1 MAMRESKPTGQS
13 RPRSGKGR
21 FVASKPAT
29 KAAETPTAIEAA
41 PVEEA
46 AKAAATMTTAPAVL
60 GETLL
65 PAVEVTEQQIA
76 AAVAEAATAPETE
89 KGKTTMAT
97 KAKDINETMTAQ
109 AQTVI
114 NNGRAAFERA
124 AERARETM
132 DQGVK
137 AFDEINSYA
146 RGNVEAVVAA
156 GRAAA
161 QGFETI
167 AQTATEF
174 SRKSFEDGT
183 AALRTLS
190 AAKTPNEFFQAQ
202 NDFAKTQFDNVVA
215 EMSRLS
221 ETTLKVMGEVFEP
234 LSSRMA
240 VAVDRFAKPAR

>member
-1 MAMRESKPTGQS
+1 MATRESKPTGQS

-21 FVASKPAT
+21 FVARKPAT
-29 KAAETPTAIEAA
+29 KAAETPSAIKAA

-46 AKAAATMTTAPAVL
+46 AKAAATKTTAPAGH

-65 PAVEVTEQQIA
+65 PAVEVNEQQIA
-76 AAVAEAATAPETE
+76 AAVAEAATAPRTE
-89 KGKTTMAT
+89 KGETMAT

-109 AQTVI
+109 AQTVL
-114 NNGRAAFERA
+114 NNGRAAFEQA

-132 DQGVK
+132 DQSVK

-146 RGNVEAVVAA
+146 RGNVEAIVAA

-190 AAKTPNEFFQAQ
+190 TAKTPNEFFQAQ
-202 NDFAKTQFDNVVA
+202 NDFAKAQFDNVVA